1 MNEEAVHHQGKI
13 KHGHQPS
20 RGKSGPL
27 RCSRFSCTNQLI
39 RARIWWVLRDP
50 GGLGRH
56 GIKSS
61 KQLIGTLFTWKR
73 EGSLAMQLNTACFD
87 RSLIP
92 FNDQA
97 KRPAYTFYHL
107 SLPARCTVC
116 SAVPCGGSIAEREK
130 RAKAKWC

>member
-1 MNEEAVHHQGKI
+1 MNEEAVHHQAKI

-20 RGKSGPL
+20 RGKVRFPL

-39 RARIWWVLRDP
+39 RARIWWALRDP

-73 EGSLAMQLNTACFD
+73 EGSLMAMQQQGLLRPIPDPFQRSGKEACLYILSPFSS
-87 RSLIP
+87 RSVH
-92 FNDQA
+92 Q
-97 KRPAYTFYHL
+97 
-107 SLPARCTVC
+107 C
-116 SAVPCGGSIAEREK
+116 SCRAREK
-130 RAKAKWC
+130 SKSEMVLNK